1 MINRHTLAVVATVMM
16 IGAGSI
22 AACAP
27 ARAQDDR
34 EVYRLLEL
42 FGDALAKIR
51 SNYVEE
57 VDDKALI
64 EAGINGMLQSLDP
77 HSSFLSPER
86 VKEMEVDIRGEFGGL
101 GIEVTMESGFVK
113 VVTPIDDTPASEAGM
128 QPGDL
133 ISHIDGEPVLGL
145 SLTEAVKKMR
155 GAVGTDIKLTVLR
168 EGEAEPFDVTI
179 TRAVIRVRSVRARA
193 EGQVAYIR
201 ITSFNEQ
208 TTTGLRRSMDDLKA
222 EIGDGLEG
230 VVLDLRNNPGGLLD
244 QAINV
249 SDAFLDQGEIVSTR
263 ARGTEEIER
272 YTAKPGDIA
281 KGLPVVVL
289 INGGSASASE
299 IVAGALKDHKRAI
312 LMGTRSFGKGSVQ
325 SIIQLQGGNRLKLTT
340 SRYYTPSGRSIQAL
354 GVSPDIIVEQP
365 RVRPEAEEEEESNA
379 RTRSEA
385 DLRGSLN
392 NDSLTEDEIR
402 QIEEDRTKA
411 EETAELRNE
420 DYQLAYAIDILKGL
434 SAFNPTERA
443 SQ

>member
-1 MINRHTLAVVATVMM
+1 MIYRSTLTVFVAAVM
-16 IGAGSI
+16 IGAGSL

-34 EVYRLLEL
+34 DVYRLLEL

-51 SNYVEE
+51 SNYVED
-57 VDDKALI
+57 VDDKKLI

-77 HSSFLSPER
+77 HSNFLSPER

-101 GIEVTMESGFVK
+101 GIEVTMENGFVK

-145 SLTEAVKKMR
+145 TLTEAVKRMR
-155 GAVGTDIKLTVLR
+155 GAVGTDIQLTVIR
-168 EGEAEPFDVTI
+168 GGEAEPFDVTI
-179 TRAVIRVRSVRARA
+179 TRAVIRVRSVRSRV
-193 EGQVAYIR
+193 EGKVAYIR

-208 TTTGLRRSMDDLKA
+208 TTTNLRAAMDDLKS
-222 EIGDGLEG
+222 ELGDSMQG

-249 SDAFLDQGEIVSTR
+249 SDAFLNRGEIVSTR
-263 ARGTEEIER
+263 GRSSDDIER
-272 YTAKPGDIA
+272 YTARPGDIA
-281 KGLPVVVL
+281 DGMPIVVL

-312 LMGTRSFGKGSVQ
+312 LMGTKSFGKGSVQ

-340 SRYYTPSGRSIQAL
+340 SRYYTPSGTSIQAT
-354 GVSPDIIVEQP
+354 GIEPDIEVPQAKLEVIDP
-365 RVRPEAEEEEESNA
+365 ANR
-379 RTRSEA
+379 RSEA
-385 DLRGSLN
+385 DLRNRLE
-392 NDSLTEDEIR
+392 NDTNGDDGAAGDDQSAQDSPVGVPE
-402 QIEEDRTKA
+402 QK
-411 EETAELRNE
+411 
-420 DYQLAYAIDILKGL
+420 DYQLQRALDTVKAIYLAR
-434 SAFNPTERA
+434 STQN
-443 SQ
+443 